1 MDTVEFGR
9 LLTAMI
15 TPMTDSGAIDW
26 PSVDSV
32 VEHLIETGTDSLVV
46 AGTTGESP
54 TLTHEEKLELIR
66 HVVRQVDGRAG
77 VIAGSGSND
86 TASSIQLTQEVEK
99 TGADGVMLVVP
110 YYNKPTQ
117 EGLYQHFKTVAQST
131 SLPVMLYNIPGRSVV
146 NMSVDTMVRLTRDVE
161 NITSIKESSGD
172 LVQVMELVEGKR
184 EDVAVYS
191 GMDELTVPYLSVGGA
206 GIVSVASHVAGEEMK
221 QMVESFF
228 QGNVDRAGQIQRRLI
243 PLVRGLFMTSSPAP
257 LKYALSLMKVC
268 GDSVRL
274 PIVPLNPSEKDHMRS
289 LLQQM
294 NKKS

>member
-86 TASSIQLTQEVEK
+86 TASSIQLTQEAEK

>member
-15 TPMTDSGAIDW
+15 TPMTNSGTIDW

-32 VEHLIETGTDSLVV
+32 LEHLIGAGTDSIVV

-54 TLTHEEKLELIR
+54 TLTHGEKLELIR
-66 HVVRQVDGRAG
+66 YVVQKAEGRVR

-86 TASSIQLTQEVEK
+86 TASSAQLTQEAEEA
-99 TGADGVMLVVP
+99 GADGVMLVVP

-131 SLPVMLYNIPGRSVV
+131 SLPVMLYNIPGRSGV
-146 NMSVDTMVRLTRDVE
+146 NMSVDTMVRLTHDVD

-172 LVQVMELVEGKR
+172 LVQVMELVERKR

-191 GMDELTVPYLSVGGA
+191 GMDELTVPYLSAGGA
-206 GIVSVASHVAGEEMK
+206 GVVSVASHVVGEEMK
-221 QMVESFF
+221 EMVDSFLR
-228 QGNVDRAGQIQRRLI
+228 GNVDRAGQIQRRLV
-243 PLVRGLFMTSSPAP
+243 PLIQALFMTSSPAP
-257 LKYALSLMKVC
+257 LKYALSLMKIC

-274 PIVPLNPSEKDHMRS
+274 PLVSLKPSEKDHMHS
-289 LLQQM
+289 LLRRM
-294 NKKS
+294 NKLS

>member
-86 TASSIQLTQEVEK
+86 TASSIQLTQEAEK

-172 LVQVMELVEGKR
+172 LVQVTELVEGKR

-221 QMVESFF
+221 QMAESFF